1 MNVSETKVTVYGNEE
16 TLASLTS
23 IPVEIDV
30 NGLQE
35 NKEYKVELSKPVGI
49 NSLSVNNVTVTV
61 GLGEI
66 SSKDISGV
74 GITPINLGDNYKA
87 QSVSEAAATVT
98 VNVKGV
104 RNVIDNISS
113 SDIKAYVDLSGL
125 TEGEHEVDVLVEGN
139 DSRVTYT
146 SKTKKVKIIISK
158 K

>member
-1 MNVSETKVTVYGNEE
+1 M
-16 TLASLTS
+16 
-23 IPVEIDV
+23 
-30 NGLQE
+30 
-35 NKEYKVELSKPVGI
+35 
-49 NSLSVNNVTVTV
+49 
-61 GLGEI
+61 
-66 SSKDISGV
+66 
-74 GITPINLGDNYKA
+74 NLGDNYKA

-125 TEGEHEVDVLVEGN
+125 TEGEHEADVLVEGN

-146 SKTKKVKIIISK
+146 SKTNKVKIIISK